1 MSRDRLNFL
10 FLNVGHFLDHLFML
24 VFATVAALR
33 LTEEWGMS
41 YAALIPYA
49 TPGFVAFGIG
59 AIPAGWIADKWS
71 REGMMVIF
79 FIGIGA
85 SSIATALAGSPV
97 EIALG
102 LLAIGLFAAIYHP
115 VGLAMVVHGR
125 QKTGLP
131 LAING
136 VFGNL
141 GVAVAAL
148 LTGWLIDT
156 AGWRS
161 AFVLPGAVSIGLGFA
176 YAAFVWSGRR
186 SGAADR
192 AGGSGGGAA
201 ERQAAAEEQP
211 AATKQVATARQA
223 AVARQT
229 AAEEQAAAEKQPA
242 ATKQAATARQG
253 AAEKQVAAE
262 ERTAD
267 AKQTTAAK
275 QAATARQAT
284 TAKKPAAAGQAPVA
298 PQPAAP
304 ERPAAGP
311 SSIGRAAFVRVLSI
325 IVFTTAIGG
334 LVFQSTTFALPKIFD
349 ERLAG
354 LAGSATAVGGYA
366 FVVFAV
372 AALAQ
377 LVVGYL
383 VDRHSVRTV
392 FAFVAGLQAVCFAL
406 MHQLTGL
413 AALVVATAFMLVVF
427 GQIPINDVLVGR
439 ITRSEWRSRVYSI
452 RYIVTFSVMASAL
465 PLIAWLHASRGFGAL
480 FAVMAAAAGGIFAAV
495 LLLPRTGAIAGRPS
509 AA

>member
-1 MSRDRLNFL
+1 MTRDRLNFL

-125 QKTGLP
+125 KKTGLP

-192 AGGSGGGAA
+192 AGGSAA
-201 ERQAAAEEQP
+201 ERQAAAEEQ
-211 AATKQVATARQA
+211 A
-223 AVARQT
+223 
-229 AAEEQAAAEKQPA
+229 A
-242 ATKQAATARQG
+242 ATKQAATARQ
-253 AAEKQVAAE
+253 VAAE
-262 ERTAD
+262 ERTA
-267 AKQTTAAK
+267 AEKQVAVEEQAAVEKQGAATK

-284 TAKKPAAAGQAPVA
+284 TATKPAAAGQAPVA
-298 PQPAAP
+298 PQPPAP

-354 LAGSATAVGGYA
+354 IAGSATAVGGYA

-439 ITRSEWRSRVYSI
+439 ITRSEWRSRIYSI

-495 LLLPRTGAIAGRPS
+495 MLLPRTGAITGRPS